1 MRIIWRRAALN
12 DLEAVREFIAQDN
25 PQACGWYDSAHQI
38 NPYKSPYKQGCRG
51 KSIAQMGEK
60 AHSALLNCSP
70 NDRR

>member
-38 NPYKSPYKQGCRG
+38 NPYKSPYKQG
-51 KSIAQMGEK
+51 
-60 AHSALLNCSP
+60 L
-70 NDRR
+70 